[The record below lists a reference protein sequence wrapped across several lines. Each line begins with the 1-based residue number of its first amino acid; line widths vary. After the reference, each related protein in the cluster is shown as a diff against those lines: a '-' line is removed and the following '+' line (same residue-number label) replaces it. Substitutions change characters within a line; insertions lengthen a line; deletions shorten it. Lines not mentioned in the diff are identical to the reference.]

1 MKVLAEN
8 RQARFNYF
16 LHDKFEA
23 GLALQGWEVKSARAA
38 EVSLGE
44 SFIHLTDDKYEL
56 WLKNA
61 YFAPYKDGDV
71 KAQNTKRN
79 RKLLLNRSEIQKIA
93 KACLLKGSTCVP
105 LKIYLNNQGLI
116 KLEIAIATGKH
127 AYDKKESI
135 KQRDLAREVNRTLAA
150 H

>member
-23 GLALQGWEVKSARAA
+23 GLSLQGWEVKSARAA
-38 EVSLGE
+38 AVSLAE
-44 SFIHLTDDKYEL
+44 SFIHLETDKNEL

-61 YFAPYKDGDV
+61 YFAPYQDGDV
-71 KAQNTKRN
+71 KNQNTKRN

-93 KACLLKGSTCVP
+93 KACLIKGNTCVP
-105 LKIYLNNQGLI
+105 LKIYLNHQGLI
-116 KLEIAIATGKH
+116 KLEIAMATGKH
-127 AYDKKESI
+127 TYDKKQAI
-135 KQRDLAREVNRTLAA
+135 KQRDIEREVKRIL
-150 H
+150 